1 MGSASQ
7 PMLVIKANRALL
19 KKRRTFKDIRTEYE
33 DLTSKTELK
42 FKELTPFQQQVI
54 KDRIRNQAKK
64 DNLYNLRVTVISIL
78 IILSIIAFLY
88 VRYMI

>member
-19 KKRRTFKDIRTEYE
+19 KKRRSFKDIRAEYE

-42 FKELTPFQQQVI
+42 FKELTPFQQKLI
-54 KDRIRNQAKK
+54 RDRIRSQAKK
-64 DNLYNLRVTVISIL
+64 DNIHNLWVTTISIV
-78 IILSIIAFLY
+78 ILMSIFAFLY
-88 VRYMI
+88 TRYMV

>member
-19 KKRRTFKDIRTEYE
+19 KKRRSFKDIRAEYE

-42 FKELTPFQQQVI
+42 FKELTPFQQKLI
-54 KDRIRNQAKK
+54 RDRIRSQAKK
-64 DNLYNLRVTVISIL
+64 DNIHNLWVTTISIV
-78 IILSIIAFLY
+78 ILVSIFAFLY
-88 VRYMI
+88 TRYMV